1 MKPSLSYQFSVHY
14 KPEKEE
20 EGKLAPALPMDSGLI
35 SASYGQRQEFQ
46 KSNLIRL
53 RNMGVPVSQIIC
65 DDPSMIKVFVS
76 DKIPSKRKVD
86 DLIAYADSFA
96 MAKWIIKMN
105 AYESNI
111 DVSFIPVS
119 PCGKE
124 NFFSLD
130 APELL

>member
-1 MKPSLSYQFSVHY
+1 
-14 KPEKEE
+14 
-20 EGKLAPALPMDSGLI
+20 
-35 SASYGQRQEFQ
+35 
-46 KSNLIRL
+46 
-53 RNMGVPVSQIIC
+53 
-65 DDPSMIKVFVS
+65 MIKVLVS

-130 APELL
+130 THELL